1 MIPITANIAID
12 ESEIQEEFV
21 RSSGPGGQN
30 VNKVASAVQLRF
42 DVVNSATLPAD
53 VRRRLLQLAGNRVSK
68 EGILTVTTSRH
79 RSQRR
84 NRQDALDQLVAL
96 IRQAAQKPKPRR
108 KTKPTAASKRRRLEK
123 KRQRSEI
130 KRNRRPI
137 RRWDD
142 G

>member
-53 VRRRLLQLAGNRVSK
+53 ARRRLLQLAGNRVSK
-68 EGILTVTTSRH
+68 EGILIVTTSRH